1 MAKQIL
7 QINFNFDGPRDVAV
21 QTFMPLAKPI
31 ADQPGLKWKIWC
43 WNDKNREFAGEYL
56 FEDEGALEAYIEGE
70 IVDQVKQHPATSNIS
85 AKVFELLENPTAITR
100 GPV

>member
-21 QTFMPLAKPI
+21 KTFMPLAKPI

-43 WNDKNREFAGEYL
+43 WNDENREFGLAS
-56 FEDEGALEAYIEGE
+56 LEKLLIQYYNYKPEVLYTKVMDNIASFGKQFDDQTLM
-70 IVDQVKQHPATSNIS
+70 IV
-85 AKVFELLENPTAITR
+85 LCL
-100 GPV
+100 